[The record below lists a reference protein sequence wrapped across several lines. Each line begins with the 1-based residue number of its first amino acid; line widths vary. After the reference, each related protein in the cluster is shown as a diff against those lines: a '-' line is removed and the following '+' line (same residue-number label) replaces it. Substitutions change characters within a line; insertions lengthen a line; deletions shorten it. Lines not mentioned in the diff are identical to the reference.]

1 MLRRPTPTDSEA
13 DVLREQERFLTS
25 GVRSAACMVRRPD
38 KRRGEAGDAEG
49 AHSSE
54 NEENQ
59 KDVVTME
66 DLPDQLPSLTPAPP
80 KKSRFKASRVTFE
93 DEDAGETLDRHDTH
107 ISAVLSKIVER
118 DTSCVPVSLPAFTG
132 LAFPKVL
139 HRSETGSQVPSSSFK
154 GKRSIFA
161 RQIAAQRLKEDKT
174 LKPSS
179 AEAPQKPEPVER
191 ILPFDAGDCP
201 RLVSGDGLQ
210 GPDSSGETLRIHREN
225 QAKLQA
231 MSKSEILEEQKKLLS
246 QLDPRLVEFIR
257 SRKSE
262 SALSPSS
269 PSEDTAADRC
279 STEDPPVERA
289 ESRESRSAAV
299 LCQTP
304 EEVEMEE
311 EKEVKPPPPLTGGRF
326 FSVSHTL
333 PYLPC
338 FSSVSSLSFLEPLFA
353 YLSNSELW
361 IWSAG
366 LSMQLIKFS

>member
-1 MLRRPTPTDSEA
+1 M
-13 DVLREQERFLTS
+13 
-25 GVRSAACMVRRPD
+25 
-38 KRRGEAGDAEG
+38 
-49 AHSSE
+49 
-54 NEENQ
+54 
-59 KDVVTME
+59 
-66 DLPDQLPSLTPAPP
+66 DL
-80 KKSRFKASRVTFE
+80 
-93 DEDAGETLDRHDTH
+93 
-107 ISAVLSKIVER
+107 
-118 DTSCVPVSLPAFTG
+118 
-132 LAFPKVL
+132 
-139 HRSETGSQVPSSSFK
+139 QVPSSSFK

-201 RLVSGDGLQ
+201 TLVSGDGLQ

-289 ESRESRSAAV
+289 ESRESCSAAV

-311 EKEVKPPPPLTGGRF
+311 EKEVKPPPPPLTGKVFQLNDLISTFIDVQKYR
-326 FSVSHTL
+326 
-333 PYLPC
+333 
-338 FSSVSSLSFLEPLFA
+338 
-353 YLSNSELW
+353 NS
-361 IWSAG
+361 IHAK
-366 LSMQLIKFS
+366 M